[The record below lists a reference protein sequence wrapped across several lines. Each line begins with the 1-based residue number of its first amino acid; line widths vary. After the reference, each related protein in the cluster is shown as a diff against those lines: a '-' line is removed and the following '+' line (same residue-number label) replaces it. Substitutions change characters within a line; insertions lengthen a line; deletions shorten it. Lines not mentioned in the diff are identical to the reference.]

1 MREYVR
7 FTRSRNMHVFIGVL
21 LDILD
26 YALVTLFVIILL
38 CIFVFHFAAV
48 QGDSM
53 LPTLQDGNQL
63 LVNALDREPQPG
75 EIVIIN
81 ASTSGLLHT
90 DGTPYEVEGLHKV
103 IVKRVIAVGGQE
115 LDIDFDRG
123 IIYVNGKII
132 DEPYI
137 SSRTTEPLMNA
148 AFEYPITVPNGYVFV
163 MGDNREVSKDS
174 RYGDVGLIPLGEIE
188 GSVLL
193 RLQPEFGRVN

>member
-1 MREYVR
+1 MREYVQ
-7 FTRSRNMHVFIGVL
+7 FSRNRNLHVLIGVL

-26 YALVTLFVIILL
+26 YALVTLFLIVLL

-63 LVNALDREPQPG
+63 MVNALDRNPQPG

-81 ASTSGLLHT
+81 ASTVGLLHP
-90 DGTPYEVEGLHKV
+90 DGSPYELEGLHKV

-115 LDIDFDRG
+115 LDMDFDKG
-123 IIYVNGKII
+123 LVYVDGKLL
-132 DEPYI
+132 DEPYTA
-137 SSRTTEPLMNA
+137 SRTTEPLMNA
-148 AFEYPITVPNGYVFV
+148 AFEYPITIPEGFVFV

-174 RYGDVGLIPLGEIE
+174 RYGDVGLIPLGQIE

-193 RLQPEFGRVN
+193 RIQPKFGRVS